1 MFAPAALRRR
11 LQLAALVL
19 VSALGGS
26 LLTGTAMA
34 YQDNMVAARG
44 SLQNAYNYLNQASNN
59 KGGHKQNAMG
69 LIQQAIREV
78 NLGIRYA
85 EQNGN
90 G

>member
-1 MFAPAALRRR
+1 MFAAAALRRR

-44 SLQNAYNYLNQASNN
+44 SLQNAYNYLNQAANN

-69 LIQQAIREV
+69 LIQQAIHEV